1 MTITRLTCR
10 GNALVETI
18 VALLALSPL
27 LVGMAL
33 LGKQLDVKHKGYEA
47 LRYSV
52 WERTVWSSRGSNAKS
67 ETDITLEA
75 LDRSFGH
82 PHAGISSTESL
93 RASGVSQNPF
103 WRDGTRSLL
112 RGSPGAAVSARH
124 DEHAPPLE
132 TGYVWLPGLAYGDG
146 PLAVVAEALQMDDL
160 NLNRRAFATATID
173 ASVRPVL
180 AQLANRA
187 GSNIDHPPVTQ
198 RASGAVLSDTWSSR
212 DEAEFGSKVDDVTPN
227 EVIEALELPGRPL
240 SRQSL
245 SKGGPL
251 YGEGQYG
258 WDPDLRP
265 RSNALPAAYV
275 HRERH

>member
-1 MTITRLTCR
+1 MLTIRSTSR

-18 VALLALSPL
+18 VALLALSPF

-33 LGKQLDVKHKGYEA
+33 LGKQLDVKHKSYDA

-82 PHAGISSTESL
+82 PHVGISSAESL
-93 RASGVSQNPF
+93 RAGGISENPF
-103 WRDGTRSLL
+103 WRDGRRSLL
-112 RGSPGAAVSARH
+112 RGSPSAAISARYEE
-124 DEHAPPLE
+124 DAPPIE
-132 TGYVWLPGLAYGDG
+132 TGYLWLPGLAHGDG

-173 ASVRPVL
+173 ARVRPAL
-180 AQLANRA
+180 AQLAA
-187 GSNIDHPPVTQ
+187 SNTDQAPLTQ
-198 RASGAVLSDTWSSR
+198 RATGAVLSDTWSSR
-212 DEAEFGSKVDDVTPN
+212 NETEFRGKVDNVTPD
-227 EVIEALELPGRPL
+227 ELIETLARPSHVL
-240 SRQSL
+240 SMQSL

-265 RSNALPAAYV
+265 RSNTLPTAYI
-275 HRERH
+275 HRESH